1 VTTPDPAAL
10 QPAKPACPR
19 GPRGRYTAGG
29 MKIITRYVL
38 FDLLQVFLVALTALT
53 LFMLV
58 VGLVREAQQQGLGL
72 VQILMLVPYVIPE
85 AMRFAV
91 PGTMLFAVASVF
103 GRMSAANEVTALK
116 AAGISPMA
124 LIWPA
129 LALALVVSF
138 VSVWLN
144 DVAVSWGRDGIR
156 RVVVSSVE
164 EIIYGRLRQQRS
176 YATSQVSIN
185 VKGVDGRRLIRPTLS
200 FLTSDSGTPATVS
213 AAEATLEARPE
224 AGTLVVT
231 FRDGTLH
238 MGDYTA
244 SFPDTIVREIPLD
257 TVSRKE
263 TISTSPSEIA
273 MADFERARQFQ
284 LDLIDRVEQVAAG
297 KVAMGLV
304 TGRLEQALPGYTQY
318 ERELLGH
325 ERNRLTRVIMEPWR
339 RWANG
344 FSCLCFVLVG
354 APMAIRMRNADFL
367 TSFFLCFLPIL
378 VVYYPVFILGVDQ
391 AKRGAVPPVAVW
403 LGNVL
408 IVLWGWWL
416 LRQVIRQ

>member
-1 VTTPDPAAL
+1 V
-10 QPAKPACPR
+10 KPACRR
-19 GPRGRYTAGG
+19 GTFGRYTAGS

-38 FDLLQVFLVALTALT
+38 VDLLQVFLVALSALT

-72 VQILMLVPYVIPE
+72 LQILMLVPYVLPE

-124 LIWPA
+124 VIWPA
-129 LALALVVSF
+129 IGLALVVSF

-144 DVAVSWGRDGIR
+144 DLAVSWGRDGIR
-156 RVVVSSVE
+156 RVVVNSVE

-185 VKGVDGRRLIRPTLS
+185 VKAVDGRRLIRPTLS
-200 FLTSDSGTPATVS
+200 FLSGNSGTPATVS
-213 AAEATLEARPE
+213 AAEATLQARPE

-284 LDLIDRVEQVAAG
+284 IELIDRVEQVAAG
-297 KVAMGLV
+297 KVALGLV
-304 TGRLEQALPGYTQY
+304 TGRIEQALPAFTQY

-325 ERNRLTRVIMEPWR
+325 ERHRLTRVIMEPWR

-391 AKRGAVPPVAVW
+391 AKRGSVPPVAVW

-416 LRQVIRQ
+416 LRRVIRQ

>member
-1 VTTPDPAAL
+1 
-10 QPAKPACPR
+10 
-19 GPRGRYTAGG
+19 

-38 FDLLQVFLVALTALT
+38 VELLLVFLVALSALT

-72 VQILMLVPYVIPE
+72 VQILMLVPYVLPE

-116 AAGISPMA
+116 AAGITPMA
-124 LIWPA
+124 VIWPA
-129 LALALVVSF
+129 ITLALVVSF

-144 DVAVSWGRDGIR
+144 DIAVSWGRDGVR
-156 RVVVSSVE
+156 RVVVNSVE
-164 EIIYGRLRQQRS
+164 QIIYGRLRQQRS
-176 YATSQVSIN
+176 YSTPQVSIN
-185 VKGVDGRRLIRPTLS
+185 VKGVDGRRLLRPTLS
-200 FLTSDSGTPATVS
+200 FLTSDTGTPATVT
-213 AAEATLEARPE
+213 AAEATLEANPE
-224 AGTLVVT
+224 GGTLVVT

-244 SFPDTIVREIPLD
+244 SFPDTIVREVPLD
-257 TVSRKE
+257 AVSRKE

-273 MADFERARQFQ
+273 MADFQRARQFQ
-284 LDLIDRVEQVAAG
+284 IELIDRVEQVAAG
-297 KVAMGLV
+297 KVALGLV
-304 TGRLEQALPGYTQY
+304 TGRIEQALPGFTHY

-354 APMAIRMRNADFL
+354 APMAIRLRNADFL

-391 AKRGAVPPVAVW
+391 AKRGSVPPIAVW

-416 LRQVIRQ
+416 LRRVIRE

>member
-1 VTTPDPAAL
+1 
-10 QPAKPACPR
+10 
-19 GPRGRYTAGG
+19 

-38 FDLLQVFLVALTALT
+38 FDLLQVFLVALLALT

-144 DVAVSWGRDGIR
+144 DLAVSWGRDGIR
-156 RVVVSSVE
+156 RVVVNSVE

-304 TGRLEQALPGYTQY
+304 TGRIEQALPGYTQY

-325 ERNRLTRVIMEPWR
+325 ERNRLIRVIMEPWR
-339 RWANG
+339 RWASG

>member
-1 VTTPDPAAL
+1 
-10 QPAKPACPR
+10 
-19 GPRGRYTAGG
+19 

-38 FDLLQVFLVALTALT
+38 FDLLQVFLVALSALT

-144 DVAVSWGRDGIR
+144 DLAVSWGRDGIR
-156 RVVVSSVE
+156 RVVVNSVE

-304 TGRLEQALPGYTQY
+304 TGRIEQALPGYTQY

-325 ERNRLTRVIMEPWR
+325 ERNRLIRVIMEPWR
-339 RWANG
+339 RWASG

>member
-1 VTTPDPAAL
+1 
-10 QPAKPACPR
+10 
-19 GPRGRYTAGG
+19 

-38 FDLLQVFLVALTALT
+38 WDLLQVFLVALTALT

-58 VGLVREAQQQGLGL
+58 VGLVKEAQQQGLGL
-72 VQILMLVPYVIPE
+72 LQILMLVPYVLPE

-129 LALALVVSF
+129 ITLAMVVSF

-156 RVVVSSVE
+156 RVVVNSVE

-176 YATSQVSIN
+176 YSTPQVSIN
-185 VKGVDGRRLIRPTLS
+185 VKGVDGKRLLRPTLT
-200 FLTSDSGTPATVS
+200 FLSSDTGTPATVS
-213 AAEATLEARPE
+213 AAEAMLEANPD
-224 AGTLVVT
+224 ASTLIVT

-244 SFPDTIVREIPLD
+244 SFPDTIVREVPLD
-257 TVSRKE
+257 AVSRKE
-263 TISTSPSEIA
+263 TVSTSPSEIP
-273 MADFERARQFQ
+273 MAKFATARQAQ
-284 LDLIDRVEQVAAG
+284 TELINKVEQVAAG
-297 KVAMGLV
+297 KIGLGLV
-304 TGRLEQALPGYTQY
+304 TGRIEHALPGFTRY
-318 ERELLGH
+318 EQDLLVH
-325 ERNRLTRVIMEPWR
+325 ERNRLIRVEMEPWR

-367 TSFFLCFLPIL
+367 TSFFMCFLPIL
-378 VVYYPVFILGVDQ
+378 LVYYPIFILGVDQ
-391 AKRGAVPPVAVW
+391 AKRGAVPPIAVW

-408 IVLWGWWL
+408 IVLWGCWL
-416 LRQVIRQ
+416 LRRVIRQ